1 MAAKAVERLAGA
13 AEAGARMA
21 EAEAVQ
27 AKAVQAKRAAEAR
40 AEGGTS
46 LTESMV
52 ACDGRLYPARGCR
65 GGVSEATG
73 RRQASA
79 PAPGGRR

>member
-1 MAAKAVERLAGA
+1 
-13 AEAGARMA
+13 MA

-52 ACDGRLYPARGCR
+52 ACDGRLNPARACR

-73 RRQASA
+73 RR
-79 PAPGGRR
+79 